1 MIRFLVGASKWAG
14 AFLLAACLAWQASS
28 DLVCLDSE
36 ATIHVGVPDV
46 EIWVDDLRFHVDL
59 PWEHPIVCQLP
70 QGEHVL
76 AMLKDGVEIYR
87 ETFRVEAG
95 EDRVLTAWDEYGM
108 LGPDARETPA
118 SASRTA
124 FQWGAEGASGFA
136 PDPERRN

>member
-1 MIRFLVGASKWAG
+1 
-14 AFLLAACLAWQASS
+14 
-28 DLVCLDSE
+28 
-36 ATIHVGVPDV
+36 
-46 EIWVDDLRFHVDL
+46 
-59 PWEHPIVCQLP
+59 
-70 QGEHVL
+70 
-76 AMLKDGVEIYR
+76 MLKDGVEIYR

-108 LGPDARETPA
+108 LGPDARETPG